1 MLRRSLLAL
10 AALPLF
16 ATAAAQAQA
25 ISYVV
30 LKGKSFYVE
39 VADND
44 PARMKGLM
52 FREHMPADRGMIFLF
67 PEEGMQAFW
76 MKNTLIPLDILY
88 FDRKFRLVS
97 AQTEVPPCK
106 ADPCPSYP
114 TSAPAQYVLELNAGM
129 ADKLGVKVGDKL
141 EFHR

>member
-88 FDRKFRLVS
+88 FDRRFRLVS